1 MGGRPTTSR
10 ELVRMRQSAWDGAVK
25 FSGLTHEEIAVVIGM
40 SVATVRP
47 YGSRTGN
54 TPSEEA
60 IGALKRHNLIKAMET
75 LADRY
80 GSDAVVGGP
89 RP

>member
-10 ELVRMRQSAWDGAVK
+10 ELVRLRQSAWDRAVK
-25 FSGLTHEEIAVVIGM
+25 FSGLTHEEIADVIGM
-40 SVATVRP
+40 SVATVRS
-47 YGSRTGN
+47 YGSRAGN

-60 IGALKRHNLIKAMET
+60 IDTLKRHNLLKAMDVLQE
-75 LADRY
+75 RY
-80 GSDAVVGGP
+80 GPDTITGGP